1 MLGAASR
8 TAAAVVVDED
18 PVEILDP
25 LWITLAA
32 AAVEAHPDRLAQ
44 RLAEHAPRAIPL
56 HIPGLTS
63 KQSGLPEQTLA
74 RLLVPESE
82 LVLVVGAS
90 LPARAAWTTAL
101 ALVLPHFLGSAWE
114 TMPVMVSV
122 LQAAVPMW
130 AAWVTAV
137 ALVPLCVLDFAW
149 GAASALV
156 QALALVLPAQ
166 SPDLVMVPVRA
177 LVPRS

>member
-1 MLGAASR
+1 
-8 TAAAVVVDED
+8 
-18 PVEILDP
+18 
-25 LWITLAA
+25 
-32 AAVEAHPDRLAQ
+32 
-44 RLAEHAPRAIPL
+44 
-56 HIPGLTS
+56 
-63 KQSGLPEQTLA
+63 
-74 RLLVPESE
+74 
-82 LVLVVGAS
+82 
-90 LPARAAWTTAL
+90 
-101 ALVLPHFLGSAWE
+101 
-114 TMPVMVSV
+114 MPVMVSV

-177 LVPRS
+177 LVLGRAPVWALLHAEVPVHALLPVIVMVQEA